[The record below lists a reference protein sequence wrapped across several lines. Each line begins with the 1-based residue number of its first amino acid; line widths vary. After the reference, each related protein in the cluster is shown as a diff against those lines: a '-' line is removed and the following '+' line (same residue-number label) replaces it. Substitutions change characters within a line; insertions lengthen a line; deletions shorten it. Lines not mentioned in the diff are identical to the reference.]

1 MSKQQDLRPS
11 FKYIKIKCIGI
22 HLHACTHSKNT
33 SSHTCC
39 TGFVFVYSIYDG
51 CTLMCPK
58 TKQEDNL
65 CIHTTIIDYTK
76 AILFRN
82 YWSYN
87 YHFLSMKRKKKKNL
101 AGRNSLSYQVSTQ
114 SENLLYSTHI
124 WYEYFCLE
132 QGSNTCAILK
142 YFFT

>member
-1 MSKQQDLRPS
+1 MSKQQNLRPS

-22 HLHACTHSKNT
+22 HVHACTHSKNT

-51 CTLMCPK
+51 CTLTCPK

-82 YWSYN
+82 YWSYD
-87 YHFLSMKRKKKKNL
+87 YHFLSMKKKKKKTL
-101 AGRNSLSYQVSTQ
+101 QEGTACHTRSQRSQKT
-114 SENLLYSTHI
+114 
-124 WYEYFCLE
+124 FCIHPIF
-132 QGSNTCAILK
+132 GMNI
-142 YFFT
+142 FV

>member
-39 TGFVFVYSIYDG
+39 AGFVFVYSIYDG

-82 YWSYN
+82 YWSYD
-87 YHFLSMKRKKKKNL
+87 YHFLSMKKKKKKPCRKEQHVIPHLNAVRKPSVFTPYL
-101 AGRNSLSYQVSTQ
+101 VWIFLSRTG
-114 SENLLYSTHI
+114 E
-124 WYEYFCLE
+124 
-132 QGSNTCAILK
+132 
-142 YFFT
+142 